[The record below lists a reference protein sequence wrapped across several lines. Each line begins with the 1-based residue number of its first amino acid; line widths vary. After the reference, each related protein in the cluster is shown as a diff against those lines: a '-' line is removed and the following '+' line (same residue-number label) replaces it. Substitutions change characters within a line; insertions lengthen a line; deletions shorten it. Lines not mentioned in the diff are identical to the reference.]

1 MKHFVIGA
9 VSALVLGV
17 SAAAAQDYPA
27 KEIQG
32 IIQWGAGGS
41 TDTVMR
47 AVTPHAEKV
56 LGGTIV
62 MQNVTGGVGAI
73 ALNQVASGDA
83 DGYTLLMGAENP
95 LLYKVMGLGDK
106 DYSDFTPIILLAR
119 GTPILVAGAD
129 APFDD
134 YAGMMDFI
142 KANPGE
148 VRFGSTGPGG
158 LPSVVTAMIQ
168 SVEGDLD
175 VTFVPYDGDGPALT
189 ALQGG
194 AIDVMPA
201 VLGASI
207 EGIRAGT
214 MKPLALFDVTASEAL
229 PDVPTVTTFNDAFGA
244 YLPWGPFFG
253 IFVKNGTPDDAVAK
267 LSAAYSEAAQQPEFL
282 DLMQNRG
289 FTLMNISGQ
298 EAQDFLTRW
307 QRQTAWLMQDAG
319 LTKASPEDFGI
330 ARPGQ

>member
-1 MKHFVIGA
+1 MSRRLIGA
-9 VSALVLGV
+9 FIALGLSATVSL
-17 SAAAAQDYPA
+17 AQEYPT

-47 AVTPHAEKV
+47 SVTPHAEDV

-62 MQNVTGGVGAI
+62 MQNMTGAVGAI
-73 ALNQVASGDA
+73 ALNYVAAAKA

-106 DYSDFTPIILLAR
+106 DYSEFVPINILAR
-119 GTPILVAGAD
+119 GTPILVANND

-134 YAGMMDFI
+134 YAGMLDFI
-142 KANPGE
+142 AKNPGE
-148 VRFGSTGPGG
+148 LRFGATGPGG
-158 LPSVVTAMIQ
+158 LPSVITAMMNT
-168 SVEGDLD
+168 VEGDLD
-175 VTFVPYDGDGPALT
+175 VIAVPYDGDGPALT
-189 ALQGG
+189 ALQSG

-207 EGIRAGT
+207 ESIRAGAI
-214 MKPLALFDVTASEAL
+214 KPIAIFDVKQNEKLPEVPLVTAYNE
-229 PDVPTVTTFNDAFGA
+229 DYKT

-253 IFVKNGTPDDAVAK
+253 VFAPKGTPDAVVAK
-267 LSAAYSEAAQQPEFL
+267 LSDAYAQAAKSPDFIE
-282 DLMQNRG
+282 LMDNRG
-289 FTLMNISGQ
+289 FTMMGISGA
-298 EAQDFLTRW
+298 EATEFLSKW
-307 QRQTAWLMQDAG
+307 QQGTAWLLQDAG

-330 ARPGQ
+330 KRP

>member
-1 MKHFVIGA
+1 MSRKLIGA
-9 VSALVLGV
+9 VVAFGLGATVASA
-17 SAAAAQDYPA
+17 QNYPT

-47 AVTPHAEKV
+47 SVTPHAEEV
-56 LGGTIV
+56 LGGTV
-62 MQNVTGGVGAI
+62 VLQNMTGAVGAI
-73 ALNQVASGDA
+73 ALNHVAGSDS

-106 DYSDFTPIILLAR
+106 DYSEFIPINILAR
-119 GTPILVAGAD
+119 GTPILVANND

-134 YAGMMDFI
+134 YAGMMEYI
-142 KANPGE
+142 ANNPGE
-148 VRFGSTGPGG
+148 LRIGSTGPGG
-158 LPSVVTAMIQ
+158 LPSVITAMMNT
-168 SVEGDLD
+168 VEGKLD
-175 VTFVPYDGDGPALT
+175 VIAVPYDGDGPALT

-214 MKPLALFDVTASEAL
+214 MKPLAVFDVAPDDKL
-229 PDVPTVTTFNDAFGA
+229 PEVPAVTSFNEGYNT

-253 IFVKNGTPDDAVAK
+253 VFVPNGTPDNVVAK
-267 LSAAYSEAAQQPEFL
+267 LSEAYAAGAAHPDFVE
-282 DLMQNRG
+282 LMDNRG
-289 FTLMNISGQ
+289 FTMMSISGA
-298 EAQDFLTRW
+298 EAQDFLSKW
-307 QRQTAWLMQDAG
+307 QQGTAWLLQDAG

-330 ARPGQ
+330 ARPGE

>member
-1 MKHFVIGA
+1 MKRLLIGA
-9 VSALVLGV
+9 FSALALTAT
-17 SAAAAQDYPA
+17 AAVAEYPE

-47 AVTPHAEKV
+47 SVTPHAEEA
-56 LGGTIV
+56 LGGTVV

-73 ALNQVASGDA
+73 ALNQVAGASA

-106 DYSDFTPIILLAR
+106 DYSDFIPINILAR
-119 GTPILVAGAD
+119 GTAVLVANPD

-134 YAGMMDFI
+134 YAGMMEYI
-142 KANPGE
+142 RAHPGE

-158 LPSVVTAMIQ
+158 LPSVITAMIE
-168 SVEGDLD
+168 SVEDGLD
-175 VTFVPYDGDGPALT
+175 VIKVPYDGDGPALT

-201 VLGASI
+201 VLGAAI
-207 EGIRAGT
+207 EFVRGGN
-214 MKPLALFDVTASEAL
+214 MKPLAVFDLEANANL
-229 PDVPTVTTFNDAFGA
+229 PDVPAITSFNAEYET

-253 IFVKNGTPDDAVAK
+253 VFVANGTPDDVVAK
-267 LSAAYSEAAQQPEFL
+267 LTEAYAAGAEHPDFKK
-282 DLMQNRG
+282 LMDDRG
-289 FTLMNISGQ
+289 FTMMSISGS
-298 EAQDFLTRW
+298 EAEEFLADW
-307 QRQTAWLMQDAG
+307 QQGTTWLLQDAG
-319 LTKASPEDFGI
+319 LTTASPEEFGI
-330 ARPGQ
+330 ARPSE